1 MLNLTNTL
9 EILKIV
15 TLTSVFF
22 VWFIR
27 YENIIQE
34 FKKYDYSDKL
44 RDFVGILKLTSV
56 ILIQN
61 SNPLIF
67 KIGSATLGVLMLAA
81 VITHIKTK
89 NPLIEMLPSF
99 TLMVFSILF
108 FTLG

>member
-1 MLNLTNTL
+1 MLNLANSL
-9 EILKIV
+9 EILKII

-34 FKKYDYSDKL
+34 FKRYEYSDKL

-67 KIGSATLGVLMLAA
+67 KAGSATLGALMLCN
-81 VITHIKTK
+81 ITHIKMK
-89 NPLIEMLPSF
+89 NPSSKCFLHL
-99 TLMVFSILF
+99 L
-108 FTLG
+108 